1 MARSAAVKLVPRAEG
16 DPLSASLLR
25 SVLADAGCA
34 RMWKWPL
41 AQDLSVAWRWRH
53 FFHRCRIY
61 DRIARNFTK
70 RYFTK
75 RYLRASFIHINRR
88 SSRARSLIQL
98 NYDEIIRALDIFA
111 MPDFAALRTSAIQ
124 IDGACVRFGVPG
136 TSDLHDTTSGRFPI
150 YGIRNHILEV
160 PLAVAGYRP
169 NPLIFRGD
177 NFVSH
182 R

>member
-1 MARSAAVKLVPRAEG
+1 MARSAAVKLVPCAEG

-53 FFHRCRIY
+53 FFFCGSC

-70 RYFTK
+70 RYFAQ
-75 RYLRASFIHINRR
+75 RYSRAPFIHINRR

-111 MPDFAALRTSAIQ
+111 TPDFAALRTSAIQ
-124 IDGACVRFGVPG
+124 IDGACVRFGVAG

-150 YGIRNHILEV
+150 YGIGNHILKV